1 MESQC
6 TVLALLSKR
15 AIGSWFVH
23 SSVEM
28 WVLVPPL
35 RQAPPTVNA
44 HVQEDGDEDVD
55 RGADEQ
61 TCLPVHLLTAV
72 LLGFQI
78 SCLSVVVSG
87 FELELLCVAVL
98 RDLLS
103 DCI

>member
-6 TVLALLSKR
+6 TVLALLSKW
-15 AIGSWFVH
+15 AICSRFVH
-23 SSVEM
+23 SSVELR
-28 WVLVPPL
+28 VLVPLL

-61 TCLPVHLLTAV
+61 ASFPVHLLTAV

-78 SCLSVVVSG
+78 SCLSVDVLS

-98 RDLLS
+98 FDLLS
-103 DCI
+103 DFI